1 MTGAATRTVDAHA
14 AEPPTPPADPAA
26 PPPGSLV
33 LAARTRAGS
42 RGRGWRRWLRVLVPL
57 GLLGLWQ
64 AGSSSGLISPLVV
77 DAPTTVAAGLVE
89 LWQDG
94 LLQESITASLRRAA
108 LGFLLGLVA
117 GLVLGLITG
126 LSRLG
131 EETLDST
138 VQMLRTVPFL
148 ALIPLFM
155 IWFGI
160 DEAPKIA
167 LIAAACTFAVYFNTY
182 AGVRGVDPRL
192 VEAGRT
198 FGLSRW
204 AVVRQITLPLSLP
217 TLLVGVRYSLGV
229 SLLALVAAEQ
239 VNTRSGLG
247 YIVMDARNSLR
258 IDLVLAGI
266 FVYAALGIVVDLLS
280 RGLSRVLMP
289 WHVENVGR

>member
-1 MTGAATRTVDAHA
+1 MTVLA
-14 AEPPTPPADPAA
+14 PTA
-26 PPPGSLV
+26 PPPGSVV
-33 LAARTRAGS
+33 LPARART
-42 RGRGWRRWLRVLVPL
+42 GRRSGRWRRWLRVLVPL
-57 GLLGLWQ
+57 ALLGLWQ
-64 AGSSSGLISPLVV
+64 AGSSTGLIPQLVLDSPV
-77 DAPTTVAAGLVE
+77 TVGRALVE

-94 LLQESITASLRRAA
+94 LLRDSIAASLQRAA
-108 LGFLLGLVA
+108 VGFLIGLVT
-117 GLVLGLITG
+117 GLVLGLLTG

-131 EETLDST
+131 EEMLDST

-160 DEAPKIA
+160 GEAPKVA

-198 FGLSRW
+198 FGLSRSE
-204 AVVRQITLPLSLP
+204 VVRQITLPLALP

-239 VNTRSGLG
+239 VNARSGLG

-258 IDLVLAGI
+258 VDLVLAGI
-266 FVYAALGIVVDLLS
+266 VVYAALGIVVDLLS
-280 RGLSRVLMP
+280 RALAKVLMP
-289 WHVENVGR
+289 WHVENVGA